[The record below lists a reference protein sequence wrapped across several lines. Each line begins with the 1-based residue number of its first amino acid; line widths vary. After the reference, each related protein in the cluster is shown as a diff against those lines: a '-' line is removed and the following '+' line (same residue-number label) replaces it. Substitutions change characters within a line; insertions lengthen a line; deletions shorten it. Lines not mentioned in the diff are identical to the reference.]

1 MILKLLRVSMHPWLW
16 FTVARQA
23 VVRNTDSQSVE
34 RRQAAA
40 NILDAIEGLFDPDNP
55 NVSSPYSRMSSWDL
69 DRLEAA
75 NAKLQS
81 DHGANCRG
89 QPEDRPLPAPLAR
102 KVREFQAGEISF
114 LKESLEKLARSPDVP
129 NDMARP
135 MLDALGAVT
144 SAELV
149 EIDTEQGKLPS

>member
-40 NILDAIEGLFDPDNP
+40 NILDAIAGLFDPDNP
-55 NVSSPYSRMSSWDL
+55 NITSPYSQLSSWDL
-69 DRLEAA
+69 QRID
-75 NAKLQS
+75 
-81 DHGANCRG
+81 GANERLRAEHG
-89 QPEDRPLPAPLAR
+89 DNYRSHPDFRPLPAPLSR
-102 KVREFQAGEISF
+102 RELDFPSGEISF
-114 LKESLEKLARSPDVP
+114 LKESIEKLARSPDVP

-144 SAELV
+144 SAKGV
-149 EIDTEQGKLPS
+149 EIDTEQGKPTS